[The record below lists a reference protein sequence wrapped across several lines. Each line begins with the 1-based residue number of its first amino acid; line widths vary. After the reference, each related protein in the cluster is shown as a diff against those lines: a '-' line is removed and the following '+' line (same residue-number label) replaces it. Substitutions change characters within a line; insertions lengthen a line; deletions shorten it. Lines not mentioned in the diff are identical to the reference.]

1 MCEVTVEAGA
11 IPISSRLER
20 EVVERVNWLERSYP
34 GLSRCQALLSGP
46 EPFHRHGPFRLRLEL
61 QAGELE
67 IVAAGRA
74 EHQIS
79 RALASAFDC
88 ARRRLDEKLRRH

>member
-1 MCEVTVEAGA
+1 MCEVTLETGA
-11 IPISSRLER
+11 IPMSSGLER
-20 EVVERVNWLERSYP
+20 EVVERVAWLERSYP
-34 GLSRCQALLSGP
+34 GLSRCQAFLMGP
-46 EPFHRHGPFRLRLEL
+46 ERFHRHGPFRLRLEL

-74 EHQIS
+74 EPQIS
-79 RALASAFDC
+79 RALVSAFDC